1 MQVEV
6 GCVPQL
12 RQHPHTASP
21 VLRTVVTPVD
31 MSTELV
37 LGVAAGGRAEG
48 TPPLFDQR
56 VATAI
61 LWCLFLCLLLSLLAN
76 SAMCLVPASSVKLN

>member
-1 MQVEV
+1 MQVEA
-6 GCVPQL
+6 GCAPQL

-37 LGVAAGGRAEG
+37 LGVAAGGWAEG
-48 TPPLFDQR
+48 TSHCLIRGWPLPSCGAFSY
-56 VATAI
+56 V
-61 LWCLFLCLLLSLLAN
+61 CFCLCLRTLPCVLFQRLL
-76 SAMCLVPASSVKLN
+76 